1 MNNLNDISVSSSYG
15 SIAGYT
21 QDEIKKY
28 FYYWIKHT
36 AKNKNI
42 SEDNL
47 LLNMKDY
54 YDGFCFDGKTKV
66 YNPFSVLN
74 FFDKEL
80 FKNYWYSS
88 ASPSFIVHW
97 MQKHHIYN
105 PEEYRHFQVDI
116 NFTESHE
123 IENADPASFLYQSGY
138 LTIEKIDGDTITL
151 DYPNKEVL
159 ISLSRMY
166 LNDIYKIKDYI
177 KIGKGIWDAL
187 EKEDFQSIVD
197 FYNTF
202 LAEIPYDGLGKRNEY
217 WYRALFLLLLRCVG
231 IIGYAEVH
239 TAKGRSDIVVQLDRQ
254 IIVIEFKLAENAE
267 AVDSK
272 RQEGISK
279 IRRRGYAKAYEGT
292 SRKVASVV
300 IVANDE
306 LRQAT
311 L

>member
-1 MNNLNDISVSSSYG
+1 
-15 SIAGYT
+15 
-21 QDEIKKY
+21 
-28 FYYWIKHT
+28 
-36 AKNKNI
+36 
-42 SEDNL
+42 
-47 LLNMKDY
+47 
-54 YDGFCFDGKTKV
+54 
-66 YNPFSVLN
+66 
-74 FFDKEL
+74 
-80 FKNYWYSS
+80 
-88 ASPSFIVHW
+88 
-97 MQKHHIYN
+97 
-105 PEEYRHFQVDI
+105 
-116 NFTESHE
+116 
-123 IENADPASFLYQSGY
+123 
-138 LTIEKIDGDTITL
+138 
-151 DYPNKEVL
+151 
-159 ISLSRMY
+159 MY

-272 RQEGISK
+272 RQEGISQ